1 MVGVYNPYSYPQMN
15 PQPQMGRVEQPYQG
29 YQPYTPYTQQQP
41 KIQGLQGKLVDSLDT
56 VKAMDIPLDGS
67 VSYFA
72 LTDGSAIV
80 TKQLQADGT
89 SKTVVYK
96 PVEGLEAPTTPKYI
110 TVEEFNEAMKKVDNS
125 GFKDQIK
132 NIKRQ
137 MDDLKERL
145 DEMRK
150 D

>member
-1 MVGVYNPYSYPQMN
+1 MLGYNPYGYPQMN
-15 PQPQMGRVEQPYQG
+15 PQPQMGRMEQPYQG

-89 SKTVVYK
+89 SKTIVYK
-96 PVEGLEAPTTPKYI
+96 PVEGLEAPTTEKYI
-110 TVEEFNEAMKKVDNS
+110 TVEEFNDAMKKIDNN
-125 GFKDQIK
+125 GFRDQLK

-137 MDDLKERL
+137 MDDLKDRL
-145 DEMRK
+145 DEIRK